1 MEGSF
6 APPIYKQFYVYILR
20 SYSGVFYTGVT
31 SNLTKRLYEH
41 KSKTVA
47 GFTSKYNINI
57 LVYYELYKDPETAI
71 TREKQIKNWNRKKK
85 INLIVIENPEF
96 KEITLK
102 SII

>member
-1 MEGSF
+1 MD
-6 APPIYKQFYVYILR
+6 KQFYVYILR